1 MAQVGN
7 QAATQVLKKPHAE
20 QKVEVFLEEATGVEA
35 VAIKYSTWTE
45 GLGWCGQ
52 KTIRLDAS
60 QLDELHH
67 AIAVARQRL
76 RRRRDAAGQPSEPAQ
91 VIQLPRLS

>member
-7 QAATQVLKKPHAE
+7 QAATHVIRTPHAD
-20 QKVEVFLEEATGVEA
+20 QKVEVVLEEGAGTEE
-35 VAIKYSTWTE
+35 VAIRFSTWTE

-67 AIAVARQRL
+67 AVAVARQRL
-76 RRRRDAAGQPSEPAQ
+76 RRRRADEGQPTEPAQ
-91 VIQLPRLS
+91 VIQLPALS